1 LIWVALLEFLVV
13 MFPLEIEGWDISVGP
28 SVIVHVFLGAVIFV
42 LALYNFLSVGKT
54 DAPDRIKRITRVI
67 VGFAFAA
74 GVLGFLIHLDIGGVF
89 VSLLHVVVS
98 FAIITQA
105 SSAATG
111 YDMWEE
117 KEFVQAT
124 GETSTL

>member
-1 LIWVALLEFLVV
+1 MKLWASLYLLIWVALLEFLVV
-13 MFPLEIEGWDISVGP
+13 MFPLDIGGWDISVGP
-28 SVIVHVFLGAVIFV
+28 SVIVHILLGAVIFL
-42 LALYNFLSVGKT
+42 LALHNYQSVSKT
-54 DAPDRIKRITRVI
+54 NVPDRIKRITRVI
-67 VGFAFAA
+67 VGFAFGA

-89 VSLLHVVVS
+89 MNFLHAVVS

-117 KEFVQAT
+117 KEFA
-124 GETSTL
+124 